1 MSSLTSITESAAA
14 SQPLEFAEAIRAG
27 FPSPAYD
34 HAGERIAI
42 IHDLSPHPTTTF
54 YARVQ
59 GDSMRDAGIIDGDI
73 VVVDR
78 GRDAQ
83 SGNFVVACIDGEFTI
98 KEFRLDPSGQ
108 CAWLVPHN
116 PDFQPI
122 QVTAESNFQVWGVI
136 TFAIHKTRS

>member
-34 HAGERIAI
+34 HAGERIDI
-42 IHDLSPHPTTTF
+42 IHELIPHPNTTF

-59 GDSMRDAGIIDGDI
+59 GDSMHDAGIIDGD
-73 VVVDR
+73 
-78 GRDAQ
+78 
-83 SGNFVVACIDGEFTI
+83 NFVVACIDGEFTI

-108 CAWLVPHN
+108 CAWLIPHN
-116 PDFQPI
+116 SAYSPI
-122 QVTAESNFQVWGVI
+122 KVTEENSFLVWGVI
-136 TFAIHKTRS
+136 THAIHKTL

>member
-1 MSSLTSITESAAA
+1 MSLLTSITESAAS

-34 HAGERIAI
+34 HAGERIDI
-42 IHDLSPHPTTTF
+42 IHELIPHPNTTF

-59 GDSMRDAGIIDGDI
+59 GDSMHDAGIIDGDI

-78 GRDAQ
+78 GRNAQ

-116 PDFQPI
+116 AAYSPI
-122 QVTAESNFQVWGVI
+122 KVTEENSFLVWGVI
-136 TFAIHKTRS
+136 THAIHKTL